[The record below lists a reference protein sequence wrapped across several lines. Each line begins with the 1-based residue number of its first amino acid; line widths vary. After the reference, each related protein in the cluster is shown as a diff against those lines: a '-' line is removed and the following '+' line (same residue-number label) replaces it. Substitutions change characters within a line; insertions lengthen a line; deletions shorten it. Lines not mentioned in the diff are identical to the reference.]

1 MNLQRFKS
9 TDNSAAYK
17 NYLNSSIKY
26 MLTAFTA
33 EVKRQFPDVDADK
46 IDYNDP
52 KYAPILKEIAFR
64 PAISGSLA
72 HSLGIADK
80 VLTEDMWNDIFNGWV
95 KTELLPEHSHLRAY
109 AEETPRGSMIKLS
122 NNPSKFDEKGE
133 YVYDGLRRPTSEA
146 LFTYGKGL
154 SIYLVAKEI
163 EEPGTLK
170 EVQEMHNQIMRD
182 IIIPEIEK
190 HARIRIQS
198 EGETIEDDGY
208 EIMVISIPHCESRA
222 LDPHIHFH
230 DQLVNTAMRKDGRLS
245 ALHTDLIYENK
256 SHYESLYMG
265 AMMGWMEKRHHL
277 KFKPTYLKADAE
289 NEYLEDDEK
298 NIASFDVTEDIVPQ
312 ELVDFYMKR
321 TQEMEA
327 ALKEKGLAK
336 TSESM
341 MVEQV
346 STRDDK
352 SELSPS
358 ELLARWKEEFAE
370 LGYSAKSIVAST
382 QKKLNYIPI
391 TDRQVS
397 KNFQR
402 KHFEQTRNRALMA
415 NELKVAKNRVEAGD
429 DDIAQEHEVLLNRH
443 VQIKQKVLADSFDE
457 KVITA
462 FHNKT
467 GRIDFKLSQF
477 TAHVVKQALATCSNE
492 VALAEAD
499 RIAEE
504 QLLLYIPK
512 ERADYFQPFIDGKIT
527 EPALK
532 KKMTFEFEKEA
543 VFITRDVKMKSNY
556 IGESLMARKDEDR
569 WMVSEEIINEEIMK
583 FEAEA
588 GYMLSPDQVA
598 AVRAPFREKGAV
610 VNTAGMAGAGKST
623 AVKVIVRICER
634 VGFEPYGTSIANT
647 ATKGLAKDAGLQKGQ
662 FNNSAKLLK
671 LLDERKIIWNE
682 KTFLQFDEAGMADL
696 DTLFRLIQHANK
708 AGAKINFIGEKE
720 QLEPIGLANGFK
732 YLNENFTTVPL
743 TSINR
748 QKKIEHRENVKLFQ
762 KGEAKLAVEQLCDE
776 GHVLFTDTISEAF
789 EVAAEVYVKNDHLK
803 PEDKIMMSALNG
815 DNDTINK
822 HIKRKLQEKG
832 ELDNKTEQFTLKCID
847 GVEREFGKG
856 DRIAI
861 FKNTKT
867 DDYAPDGQS
876 RGQVDNSDPGYIKY
890 VKTNPRTGKPIAFCL
905 EMDKIDPATGEKEI
919 RFIGTDKLVPF
930 RHGWAGTISKAQGAS
945 KTKAWQVVSSSARD
959 AHAQYVAA
967 SRHKEEYTMILPKE
981 FMDKEIK
988 KLRDRAPLERQ
999 KSKLQWLKEVKGI
1012 DIPEVAFESYGN
1024 ARLCLQQ
1031 YIDIQM
1037 PGNKTHKMDDFSEIV
1052 DQWSNMTF
1060 KKNVSDFTE
1069 VKPGLKLLRDIQKE
1083 REQDIEIFKATRG
1096 SIKPVEKV
1104 STPIHL
1110 RNKKAQA
1117 ATKDIPIVSAKQEK
1131 DKPVLTKAEQLSNQI
1146 EKSEAVQVKPT
1157 AKPKSKK
1164 KGLTLAK

>member
-1 MNLQRFKS
+1 MNLQRFKP
-9 TDNSAAYK
+9 TDNSAGYK

-26 MLTAFTA
+26 MLIAFQA
-33 EVKRQFPDVDADK
+33 EVKRRFPDVDVDK

-52 KYAPILKEIAFR
+52 KWAPIAKEIAFR

-72 HSLGIADK
+72 VSLGIDDK

-95 KTELLPEHSHLRAY
+95 KTDLLPEHSHLRAY

-122 NNPSKFDEKGE
+122 NNPSKFDEKGD

-208 EIMVISIPHCESRA
+208 EIMLISIPHCESRA

-230 DQLVNTAMRKDGRLS
+230 DQLINTAMRKDGRLS

-256 SHYESLYMG
+256 SYYESKYMG
-265 AMMGWMEKRHHL
+265 AMKDWMEKRYKL
-277 KFKPTYLKADAE
+277 KFKPTFIKADAD
-289 NEYLEDDEK
+289 NEFLKDDEK

-312 ELVDFYMKR
+312 ELIDFYMKR

-327 ALKEKGLAK
+327 SLKEKGLAR
-336 TSESM
+336 TSGSM
-341 MVEQV
+341 MIEQE

-358 ELLARWKEEFAE
+358 ELLARWKQEFAD
-370 LGYSAKSIVAST
+370 LGYSAKSIASST
-382 QKKLNYIPI
+382 EKKLNYIPI
-391 TDRQVS
+391 TDRQIS

-402 KHFEQTRNRALMA
+402 KHFEQTRTRALMA
-415 NELKVAKNRVEAGD
+415 NELKVARNRVEAGD

-457 KVITA
+457 KVITS

-477 TAHVVKQALATCSNE
+477 TAHVVKQALATCSSE

-512 ERADYFQPFIDGKIT
+512 ERGDYFQPFIDGKIT
-527 EPALK
+527 EPALRN
-532 KKMTFEFEKEA
+532 KMKFEFEKEA
-543 VFITRDVKMKSNY
+543 VFITRDVKLKSDY
-556 IGESLMARKDEDR
+556 IGESLSARKDEDR

-598 AVRAPFREKGAV
+598 AVRAPFTKKGAV

-623 AVKVIVRICER
+623 AAKVIVRICER

-671 LLDERKIIWNE
+671 LLDEKKIIWNDM
-682 KTFLQFDEAGMADL
+682 TFVMFDEAGMADL
-696 DTLFRLIQHANK
+696 DTLFRLIKHANE

-748 QKKIEHRENVKLFQ
+748 QKTEEMRENVKLWQ
-762 KGEAKLAVEQLCDE
+762 KGEAKQAVEQLFDN
-776 GHVLFTDTISEAF
+776 GHVLITNTISDAF
-789 EVAAEVYVKNDHLK
+789 EQAAEVYVSSELK
-803 PEDKIMMSALNG
+803 IEDKIMMSVVNG
-815 DNDTINK
+815 DNDTINRL
-822 HIKRKLQEKG
+822 IKKKLQAKG
-832 ELDNKTEQFTLKCID
+832 ELENEAEQFTLKCID

-861 FKNTKT
+861 FRNTNT
-867 DDYAPDGQS
+867 DDYASDGHS
-876 RGQVDNSDPGYIKY
+876 KGQVDNSDPGYIKY
-890 VKTNPRTGKPIAFCL
+890 VKTSPRTGKPIAFCL
-905 EMDKIDPATGEKEI
+905 EMDKVDPITGEKEI
-919 RFIGTDKLVPF
+919 RFISAEKLLPF

-945 KTKAWQVVSSSARD
+945 KTKAWQVVTQSARD

-967 SRHKEEYTMILPKE
+967 SRHKEEYTMIIPKE

-988 KLRDRAPLERQ
+988 KLRDRAPLEKQ
-999 KSKLQWLKEVKGI
+999 KSKLKWLKEVKGI

-1037 PGNKTHKMDDFSEIV
+1037 PENPTHKMDDFSEIV
-1052 DQWSNMTF
+1052 EHWSNMTF
-1060 KKNVSDFTE
+1060 KKNVSDFVE

-1083 REQDIEIFKATRG
+1083 REEDIAIFKATRG
-1096 SIKPVEKV
+1096 SIKPVEKIT
-1104 STPIHL
+1104 TPSYL
-1110 RNKKAQA
+1110 RNKK
-1117 ATKDIPIVSAKQEK
+1117 TPGTIKDIPVVSP
-1131 DKPVLTKAEQLSNQI
+1131 KPVSTAPIHQQGAKEVAQVISATKQKA
-1146 EKSEAVQVKPT
+1146 KS
-1157 AKPKSKK
+1157 
-1164 KGLTLAK
+1164 KGLTLGR